1 MGKSTISMAIFNS
14 YVSLPGR
21 VPFTGS
27 QCLTWHLKY
36 LNEGG
41 WKSQVHIQLRYCYTR
56 LGNPRHGGGA
66 DHGTCH
72 GAWNAE
78 GLAVFLT
85 TLDFWRNDD
94 IWLSMKCWYIINV
107 SLMYHKCWSP
117 IWLFIDKS
125 WCWRV
130 EGEQR
135 RDGNNAL
142 SLEDVQ
148 QGTAPY
154 FCWKSG
160 MSQNRNANHD
170 KPTHTQKDIYIYIL
184 SIYIYIYVC
193 IHYTPLGWL
202 DPHIVR
208 SPWNVKS
215 SSSSSSSSSS
225 IVCQHQPSLTNWPR
239 WPLSLSCWI
248 LNHDHHETPLFTPS
262 PGGSFNSSSPV
273 SPFFV
278 GDPLGG
284 CKLVYLSTSI
294 MMLIVS

>member
-154 FCWKSG
+154 FLLKIGDVPKS
-160 MSQNRNANHD
+160 QC
-170 KPTHTQKDIYIYIL
+170 KP
-184 SIYIYIYVC
+184 
-193 IHYTPLGWL
+193 
-202 DPHIVR
+202 R
-208 SPWNVKS
+208 
-215 SSSSSSSSSS
+215 
-225 IVCQHQPSLTNWPR
+225 
-239 WPLSLSCWI
+239 
-248 LNHDHHETPLFTPS
+248 
-262 PGGSFNSSSPV
+262 
-273 SPFFV
+273 
-278 GDPLGG
+278 
-284 CKLVYLSTSI
+284 
-294 MMLIVS
+294 